1 MTGLEGT
8 TFMRMIWETI
18 KSLIFI
24 LTILTNFI
32 FFLFEELSFYQ
43 FSIQMFGDNRD
54 EELAK
59 TVYNLL

>member
-8 TFMRMIWETI
+8 TFMRMIWKTI

-32 FFLFEELSFYQ
+32 FFLFEELSFYY